1 MNIVRSEA
9 EEQAMFIQWLNI
21 QKLNYWHTP
30 NSTFT
35 RSWKQKLHNKAMG
48 VQAGIPDV
56 FVVLGDKLVAVEMK
70 RIKGGVTST
79 HQMKWI
85 NILNNANVPT
95 IVAKGHK
102 EAIKFIKDQRN
113 V

>member
-1 MNIVRSEA
+1 MVPTEA
-9 EEQAMFIQWLNI
+9 EEQAIFIQWLNI
-21 QKLNYWHTP
+21 QKLDYWHTP

-79 HQMKWI
+79 NQVKWI
-85 NILNNANVPT
+85 NKLNQANVPT

-102 EAIKFIKDQRN
+102 EAIAFVKEQSD